1 MYDQLLGYGQNTTI
15 GYLQNI
21 LSLMQSF
28 CIQLDMTQSAMSAA
42 GQQPSPFTY
51 IQSQVIDASSSSNT
65 TLFTIASSST
75 NDKMVLEQL
84 IFDHIL
90 ISISSYL
97 WTVHSMNNS
106 PTGNAV
112 IRRWYAIR
120 FVSRRHR
127 SPSQHWLQT
136 HFYFVT
142 FLTTQHHRW
151 TIQRYARIFIRCY
164 LSIRMMATLFS
175 SSLDQLFNCKLT

>member
-1 MYDQLLGYGQNTTI
+1 VYDQLLGYGQNTTI

-97 WTVHSMNNS
+97 
-106 PTGNAV
+106 
-112 IRRWYAIR
+112 
-120 FVSRRHR
+120 
-127 SPSQHWLQT
+127 
-136 HFYFVT
+136 
-142 FLTTQHHRW
+142 
-151 TIQRYARIFIRCY
+151 
-164 LSIRMMATLFS
+164 
-175 SSLDQLFNCKLT
+175 